1 MKIPNDSPKGYI
13 LEVDLSYPNELHDL
27 HSDLPLAPENKIG
40 NEKLPKLMTTLYDKQ
55 KYVIHYTTLKQCLQ
69 KGLKLEKI
77 HRVLEFN
84 QSDWLK
90 KYIDF
95 NTNLRTKATNDF
107 EKDFFKLMNNSVF
120 GKTMENIRN
129 RVDIKL
135 CSDGFKA
142 EKLIAKPNFDSR
154 TIFTENLVA
163 IHMKKT
169 KIVFNKPIY
178 IGMSILDISKNCMYD
193 FYYDVMKQKY
203 NNNLKLLYMD
213 TDSLIMEIKTTDF
226 YDDIKCM
233 INNFDTSDYPKDN
246 IYGLPLVNKKVL
258 GKFKDEL
265 NGAVMEE
272 FIGLRAKLY
281 AFKIFEGNEVK
292 KVKGVKKN
300 VVQKKIC
307 FKDFERCLLTKQPAY
322 RKQVLFRTNKH
333 DIYTVEQNKKALSA
347 HDDKRNI
354 LENGINTLAWGHNK
368 IKIEKG
374 QFNNHL
380 KELGCEE

>member
-1 MKIPNDSPKGYI
+1 
-13 LEVDLSYPNELHDL
+13 
-27 HSDLPLAPENKIG
+27 LAPENKIG
-40 NEKLPKLMTTLYDKQ
+40 NEKLPKLMTTLYDKE
-55 KYVIHYTTLKQCLQ
+55 KYVVHYSTLKQCLQ

-77 HRVLEFN
+77 HKVVEFD
-84 QSDWLK
+84 QSAWLK
-90 KYIDF
+90 KYINF
-95 NTNLRTKATNDF
+95 NTDLRTKATNDF
-107 EKDFFKLMNNSVF
+107 EKDFFKLMINSVF

-163 IHMKKT
+163 VHMKKT

-193 FYYDVMKQKY
+193 FYYNVLKEKY

-213 TDSLIMEIKTTDF
+213 TDSLIMEIKTVDF
-226 YDDIKCM
+226 YDDMKCM
-233 INNFDTSDYPKDN
+233 INDFDTSDYPKDN
-246 IYGLPLVNKKVL
+246 AYGLPLVNKKVL

-265 NGAVMEE
+265 NGKVMEE

-281 AFKIFEGNEVK
+281 AFKVFEGNETK
-292 KVKGVKKN
+292 KAKGVKKN

-307 FKDFERCLLTKQPAY
+307 FSDFEKCLLTKEPAY

-347 HDDKRNI
+347 HDDKRYI
-354 LENGINTLAWGHNK
+354 LENGINTLAWGHYK
-368 IKIEKG
+368 IKIEKE

-380 KELGCEE
+380 KELGCEA